1 LSPNSALLTDAYLAL
16 RAPFGAAKRG
26 RYCHSAGNARIG
38 ARDLVIAGVAVLF
51 LSGCTHDLRR
61 IDLSDP
67 RTSNPGQ
74 NVSYLLVD
82 KSDYSADGQVLVE
95 RIDDTTVDLVLDPA
109 VYIVNSGKHTIS
121 FACNDFRKEKKSEE
135 QLAVMMRPGH
145 YYQVIPI
152 RRVRIED
159 MRFELAEITKDK
171 SQSIGGENSRV

>member
-1 LSPNSALLTDAYLAL
+1 MAWRRQRSVLFAPASAS
-16 RAPFGAAKRG
+16 F
-26 RYCHSAGNARIG
+26 RIPMICSSVN
-38 ARDLVIAGVAVLF
+38 RFRFIAGPPRGHP
-51 LSGCTHDLRR
+51 SRR
-61 IDLSDP
+61 DSHHAWSSF
-67 RTSNPGQ
+67 RGAGR
-74 NVSYLLVD
+74 
-82 KSDYSADGQVLVE
+82 SDYSADGQVLVE

-152 RRVRIED
+152 RRVRVED